1 MHINTARFGEI
12 DIADEKIVTFN
23 EGLPGLEDL
32 KKFALITTEETEPFR
47 WFQSMNDPD
56 VALVVLDPQ
65 ILFPAYSVK
74 IPTEVSEELGIENET
89 DVLIL
94 TVAVVPKDF
103 RGMTANLVSPLV
115 INARK
120 NLGKQVIMQ
129 NSEYQIR
136 QPIFFLLQDYINNK
150 EDDGDAGTDAQS

>member
-1 MHINTARFGEI
+1 MRINTVRFGEI
-12 DIADEKIVTFN
+12 DIADEKIVDFP
-23 EGLPGLEDL
+23 EGLPGLEEL

-74 IPTEVSEELGIENET
+74 LPVEIEEELGIEEES
-89 DVLIL
+89 DVLVL

-103 RGMTANLVSPLV
+103 RGMTTNLVSPIV
-115 INARK
+115 INAKK

-136 QPIFFLLQDYINNK
+136 QPIFFLLQDYINK
-150 EDDGDAGTDAQS
+150 EDDADAGSDAQG